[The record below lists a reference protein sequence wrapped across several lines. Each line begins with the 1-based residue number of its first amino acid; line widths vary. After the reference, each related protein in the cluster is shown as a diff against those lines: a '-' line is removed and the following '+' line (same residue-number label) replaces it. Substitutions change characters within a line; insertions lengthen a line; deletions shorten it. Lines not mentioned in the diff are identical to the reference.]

1 MEAQAGFNGSLPSHQ
16 MPVAA
21 CLAKQITEKLN
32 KSPCGHKKCP
42 SGEAGHGGKLFG
54 RTFGM
59 QSLRKFWL
67 CTEEVP
73 LCGEPVPEV
82 LLSRLP

>member
-1 MEAQAGFNGSLPSHQ
+1 
-16 MPVAA
+16 
-21 CLAKQITEKLN
+21 
-32 KSPCGHKKCP
+32 
-42 SGEAGHGGKLFG
+42 LFG
-54 RTFGM
+54 RTFGV